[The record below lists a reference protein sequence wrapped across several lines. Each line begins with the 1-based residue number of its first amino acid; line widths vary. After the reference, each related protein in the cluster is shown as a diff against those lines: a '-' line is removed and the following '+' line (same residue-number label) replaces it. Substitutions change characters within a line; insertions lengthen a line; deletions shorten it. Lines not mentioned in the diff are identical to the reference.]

1 VSPDPSAG
9 LCVPPF
15 ALLAAGVPVGADALR
30 AVVTDPVAVAVLAGL
45 LVGEPIGMFGA
56 SWLTVRLTPAVR
68 PGGLGWRDLL
78 AVSMLGGVGFTVSL
92 LLAELSLAS
101 TDTGLVDRAK
111 AAVLLASAVASL
123 LGAALLALRGRA
135 HRRTPGRSR
144 PASGGPAGRVPRAA
158 ELDCPAHAT
167 PGRTPRRRI
176 ARSCADRTSCRT
188 RGTALRTPPA
198 AVARYRPRSSAGS
211 RAECGDP
218 DDVPAGGNE
227 VANPTPGGRGTEVPT
242 PLRSIPLSA
251 EPSVNGDASIGGLVR
266 EASSHV
272 STLLRAELELAKQEV
287 TAEVKK
293 GVQGSVFFLVALTI
307 VLFSLFFFFI
317 AVAELL
323 TIWLMPWA
331 AYLVVFGIMLV
342 VAGLAGLIGFLRVRK
357 IHAPERTISSVKD
370 TAAALGRR
378 GGRDGAPALER

>member
-1 VSPDPSAG
+1 
-9 LCVPPF
+9 
-15 ALLAAGVPVGADALR
+15 
-30 AVVTDPVAVAVLAGL
+30 
-45 LVGEPIGMFGA
+45 M
-56 SWLTVRLTPAVR
+56 
-68 PGGLGWRDLL
+68 
-78 AVSMLGGVGFTVSL
+78 
-92 LLAELSLAS
+92 
-101 TDTGLVDRAK
+101 
-111 AAVLLASAVASL
+111 
-123 LGAALLALRGRA
+123 
-135 HRRTPGRSR
+135 
-144 PASGGPAGRVPRAA
+144 
-158 ELDCPAHAT
+158 
-167 PGRTPRRRI
+167 
-176 ARSCADRTSCRT
+176 
-188 RGTALRTPPA
+188 
-198 AVARYRPRSSAGS
+198 
-211 RAECGDP
+211 
-218 DDVPAGGNE
+218 
-227 VANPTPGGRGTEVPT
+227 ANPTPGGRGTEVPT

-357 IHAPERTISSVKD
+357 IHAPERTISTVKD

-378 GGRDGAPALER
+378 GGRDSAPALER